1 MEFLWLILIGLAAG
15 WLASQ
20 FLGGASFGVVGDIA
34 LGVVGALV
42 GGFLFRQL
50 SLPGGGGLIGA
61 LIVATIGAVFLLFL
75 VRVAKRA

>member
-20 FLGGASFGVVGDIA
+20 FLQGGNFGVAGDIM

-75 VRVAKRA
+75 VRVLKRA

>member
-20 FLGGASFGVVGDIA
+20 FLQGGSFGVVGDIA

-61 LIVATIGAVFLLFL
+61 LIVATIGAVILLFL
-75 VRVAKRA
+75 VRVVKRA

>member
-1 MEFLWLILIGLAAG
+1 
-15 WLASQ
+15 
-20 FLGGASFGVVGDIA
+20 
-34 LGVVGALV
+34 VVGALV

-75 VRVAKRA
+75 VRVVKRA